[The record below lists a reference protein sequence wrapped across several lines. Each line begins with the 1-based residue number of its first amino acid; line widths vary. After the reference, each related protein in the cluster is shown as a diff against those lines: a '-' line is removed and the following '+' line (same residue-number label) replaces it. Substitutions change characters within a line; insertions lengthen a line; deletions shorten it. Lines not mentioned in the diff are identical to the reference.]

1 MILSWFSDYGIGY
14 LLTLL
19 VLVWTIVSFFL
30 LQKSTN
36 KNSKELLKMKT
47 KEDLNL
53 QKQKEYFTES
63 FKIVKEITS
72 MINGI
77 VNELEHGFARLNGE
91 HKLDDIDLDKYV
103 ALEFTKKFISP
114 VIISTE
120 KVISSI
126 VINEHLLPMGLKGLS
141 PKLVSTIIQAQAY
154 MLQCT
159 NKLNNLVES
168 DHIEIRNKIQA
179 LRGIKQ
185 EYIDILWHDKEV
197 KSISEENKD
206 SK

>member
-1 MILSWFSDYGIGY
+1 
-14 LLTLL
+14 
-19 VLVWTIVSFFL
+19 
-30 LQKSTN
+30 
-36 KNSKELLKMKT
+36 MKT